1 MKKYHYTDGITSF
14 GPFTL
19 EELSE
24 RNITKETKVW
34 FQGLGEWKPA
44 GEIPELAGI
53 LKLAPPPIT
62 RAASH
67 NANAQPPKTWL
78 VESILVTIF
87 CFLPL
92 GIVGIIYALRVES
105 KFYAGDIEGANRAA
119 ADAKKWTKI
128 GFYIGIIVAIIYLIT
143 LVVSTVLIVTRG
155 EDILHQSIDF

>member
-19 EELSE
+19 EELGE
-24 RNITKETKVW
+24 RNITKKTKVW
-34 FQGLGEWKPA
+34 FQGLGKWKPA

-67 NANAQPPKTWL
+67 NASAQPPKTWL
-78 VESILVTIF
+78 VESILVTLF

-92 GIVGIIYALRVES
+92 GIVGIIYASKVES
-105 KFYAGDIEGANRAA
+105 QFQAGDIEGANRAA
-119 ADAKKWTKI
+119 ANAKKWTI
-128 GFYIGIIVAIIYLIT
+128 AGLCVAIFIVLIYLISAI
-143 LVVSTVLIVTRG
+143 VVVLQ
-155 EDILHQSIDF
+155 DS